1 MVSTLKHLSL
11 FIDQLTEDYRQK
23 HWYFSGFGFYFLM
36 IIYNLLKHSKIEA
49 CAVLTTQA
57 TSLTENYKE
66 MYMETAL
73 ANLDS
78 RYYGIACGHFI

>member
-1 MVSTLKHLSL
+1 
-11 FIDQLTEDYRQK
+11 
-23 HWYFSGFGFYFLM
+23 M
-36 IIYNLLKHSKIEA
+36 IIYNSLKHSKIEA

-78 RYYGIACGHFI
+78 RYYGVACEHFIWSQTNILLLFFSCYNRSQY